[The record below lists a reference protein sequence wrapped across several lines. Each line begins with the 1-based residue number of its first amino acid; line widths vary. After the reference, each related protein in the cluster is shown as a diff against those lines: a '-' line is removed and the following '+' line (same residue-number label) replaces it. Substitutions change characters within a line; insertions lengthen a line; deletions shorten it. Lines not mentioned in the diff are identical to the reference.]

1 MMTTIL
7 GATRATATSRRLAFV
22 RSLFIAGLLFAF
34 NLAPAQDYG
43 LYWKY
48 KDYDGAVAISV
59 PGWVT
64 QIGSLFI
71 DGKENRQAIRKIRR
85 MRVLVFQEG
94 ASPIK
99 TKDFDR
105 FNRKAKRRHLDELVT
120 VRDGKT
126 RVQIYGKM
134 RRNTIRKVV
143 VFFNAPDEGAGLVT
157 IKGKFNIDDINKA
170 IKKAKKESKKGE
182 KEVVPEVV
190 KIPVKKV

>member
-1 MMTTIL
+1 MLTINL
-7 GATRATATSRRLAFV
+7 GATRATDIGRRPAFV
-22 RSLFIAGLLFAF
+22 RSLFFAGFLFAF
-34 NLAPAQDYG
+34 NLAQAQDYG

-48 KDYDGAVAISV
+48 KDYDGAVAVSV

-71 DGKENRQAIRKIRR
+71 DGKENRQVIRKIRK

-94 ASPIK
+94 ISPFK
-99 TKDFDR
+99 TKDFER

-143 VFFNAPDEGAGLVT
+143 VFFNSPDDGAGLVT
-157 IKGKFNIDDINKA
+157 VKGKFNIGDINKA
-170 IKKAKKESKKGE
+170 IKKAQKESKKGD
-182 KEVVPEVV
+182 KEVVPELV
-190 KIPVKKV
+190 KIPVKQV